1 MLKLVLQHKKKEKLY
16 SVTKESRKFKFQLN
30 IAQEEKEKTAE
41 ATKGAKEIKKKS
53 KQVYLDDMEKAWRK
67 KPLHGRYPLR
77 IDNADVDRTTTHQW
91 FSRSS
96 LKGETEDFILAA
108 QDQSL
113 ATRMYQ
119 AKVLKNRADQ
129 RCRICTHSEE
139 TIDRMILGCPKIV
152 NIEYFQRHERVA
164 KFMHWT
170 LCKHYEMPHTE
181 KWYENTLQPVVE
193 GKM

>member
-1 MLKLVLQHKKKEKLY
+1 
-16 SVTKESRKFKFQLN
+16 
-30 IAQEEKEKTAE
+30 
-41 ATKGAKEIKKKS
+41 
-53 KQVYLDDMEKAWRK
+53 MEKAWRK

-91 FSRSS
+91 FSSSS

-139 TIDRMILGCPKIV
+139 TIDRMILGCSKIV

-181 KWYENTLQPVVE
+181 KWYENTPQPVVE